1 MHPAPSVISFTTLLG
16 AAQGLVVAAGIA
28 TLNGTEIPH
37 LAALLWI
44 AVVMLVISL
53 GASFFHLGHP
63 ERAWRAM
70 AMWRTS
76 WLSREVI
83 VLPVFISL
91 TGLWAILATIGHSPR
106 WLIVLLLALAAL
118 LWICTAMI
126 YACLKFIQE
135 WAHPLTLIN
144 YTLLGLASGVVL
156 LCSLLALLAPGSQL
170 LAVATPWA
178 IALTV
183 VALGSRAMS
192 LQRNA
197 SLRPAST
204 LQSATGIRQGCVRQ
218 ISMGMSAGAF
228 NTREFFHGRGSFFV
242 RHVRTLMF
250 VLCFAAPV
258 IALVAAARSD
268 AAWLAAL
275 AFPLQYAGLL
285 AERWLFFAQARHPQ
299 NLYYQTVS

>member
-28 TLNGTEIPH
+28 TLNGADVPQ

-44 AVVMLVISL
+44 AVVMLIISL

-83 VLPVFISL
+83 VLPVFIAL
-91 TGLWAILATIGHSPR
+91 TGLWAILATVGHAVP
-106 WLIVLLLALAAL
+106 WLTLLLLALAAI

-156 LCSLLALLAPGSQL
+156 LCSLLALLAPDSQL
-170 LAVATPWA
+170 LAAATPWA
-178 IALTV
+178 IALTI
-183 VALGSRAMS
+183 LGLGCRSLS

-197 SLRPAST
+197 ALRPAST
-204 LQSATGIRQGCVRQ
+204 LQSATGIRQGNVRQ
-218 ISMGMSAGAF
+218 VSMGMSAGAF
-228 NTREFFHGRGSFFV
+228 NTREFFHGRRSFFV
-242 RHVRTLMF
+242 RNVRILMF
-250 VLCFAAPV
+250 GLCFVAPV
-258 IALVAAARSD
+258 ILLATGARTDSP
-268 AAWLAAL
+268 WITVL
-275 AFPLQYAGLL
+275 AFPIQYAGLL